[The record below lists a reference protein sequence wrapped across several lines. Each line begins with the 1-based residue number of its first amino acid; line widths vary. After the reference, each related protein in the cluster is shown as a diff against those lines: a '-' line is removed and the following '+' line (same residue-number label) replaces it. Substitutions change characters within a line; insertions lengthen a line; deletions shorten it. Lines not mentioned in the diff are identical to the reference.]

1 MLVSTKTLTI
11 RGQSDT
17 ISFKA
22 SENIL
27 DILNANKVSINQSC
41 GASGSCTTC
50 RIIIHSEK
58 ERFSERT
65 EIEMERALERGF
77 SENERLACQTKI
89 LDSATIEIPQDSL
102 E

>member
-41 GASGSCTTC
+41 GANGSCTTC
-50 RIIIHSEK
+50 RIIIHSDLK
-58 ERFSERT
+58 CFSKRT
-65 EIEMERALERGF
+65 EVEMERATERGF
-77 SENERLACQTKI
+77 SDHERLACQTQL
-89 LDSATIEIPQDSL
+89 LDSATIEIPEDSID
-102 E
+102 